1 MAAAAKTERRGKAN
15 PTKAEIAKA
24 EQALMRQ
31 IKQVAALRLKA
42 PAEAVANAVFE
53 GKGGTSVH
61 LSDLFGNRDE
71 LLLVHNMG
79 RGCAYCT
86 FWADGFNGMLPHL
99 ENRAAFAVATP
110 DTVDKQVEFAKSR
123 GWDFTMVR
131 DPGGQ
136 FSAAMG
142 YGEGGGI
149 YPGCS
154 AFRRRKDGT
163 IERIA
168 STPFGPGD
176 LYNPAYHLFALL
188 PGGSKDWVAK
198 LKYR

>member
-1 MAAAAKTERRGKAN
+1 
-15 PTKAEIAKA
+15 
-24 EQALMRQ
+24 
-31 IKQVAALRLKA
+31 
-42 PAEAVANAVFE
+42 
-53 GKGGTSVH
+53 
-61 LSDLFGNRDE
+61 
-71 LLLVHNMG
+71 
-79 RGCAYCT
+79 
-86 FWADGFNGMLPHL
+86 MLPHL